1 MNLTVREV
9 EKADAETLAA
19 LAKDCLPEAWSARA
33 FAALPDN
40 DMAHFLLCALDGKT
54 VGFCGAYL
62 VCDEG
67 QIMEVAVDAAYR
79 RQGIAKT
86 LLCDLMARLLA
97 RGARFFSLEVRAQ
110 NESARALYEDL
121 GFYEVGV
128 RKHYYKKPDD
138 DAILMEKQ
146 GLAQ

>member
-1 MNLTVREV
+1 MNLTVREITK
-9 EKADAETLAA
+9 EDADTLWQ

-33 FAALPDN
+33 FAALPEN
-40 DMAHFLLCALDGKT
+40 EMAHFLLCEADGKA

-79 RQGIAKT
+79 RKGIAKT
-86 LLCDLMARLLA
+86 MLCDLLARLLM
-97 RGARFFSLEVRAQ
+97 RGARFFTLEVRKQ
-110 NESARALYEDL
+110 NEGARALYESL

-128 RKHYYKKPDD
+128 RKHYYKQPDD

-146 GLAQ
+146 GSSF